1 MAERF
6 PQFLIAAPSSGSGK
20 TTLTLGLLRALADR
34 GLRVQPFKC
43 GPDYID
49 TQHHSTAAGRPS
61 GMPTSEVSPIEASPS
76 INLDLFMASPEHIR
90 ASYGRYTQGADV
102 AITEG
107 VMGLFDGSDR
117 MQGSSAAVAELLDIP
132 VMLVVNAK
140 AMAYSVAPLLYGFKH
155 FYAGIRL
162 VGAIFNN
169 VGSAS
174 HYRFLADACAD
185 VGVEPLGYLPN
196 NPRFAIPSRHLGLH
210 LSAETDYEQII
221 QAIADELP
229 KTVDLDRLLTV
240 TQTMAPL
247 AVPVAASVSE
257 RPTRRISVARDDAFL
272 FTYQQNLD
280 RLAQFGTVTFFSPL
294 HDTVLPYTD
303 LLYLPGGYPELHAQA
318 LSENESMRTSIR
330 DYCLSGGLTYAECGG
345 LMYLSQS
352 IQVQSRLTRSG
363 TVWPMVGVLNV
374 TTSMQAA
381 KLTLGYRWMQWT
393 GPGLER
399 SGLEGL
405 TINGHEFHYSN
416 LTESMPLLSVAS
428 ISNAKGIPVETKL
441 YRVQNTFASYVHLY
455 WGDNPAFIERLLALS
470 DAKPNADSF
479 TPRPPE
485 GGEDIAESSPPSWER
500 GVGKLPS
507 INNPY

>member
-6 PQFLIAAPSSGSGK
+6 SQFLIAAPSSGSGK

-34 GLRVQPFKC
+34 GLQVQPFKC

-49 TQHHSTAAGRPS
+49 TQHHATAAGRPS
-61 GMPTSEVSPIEASPS
+61 EVSPSEVSPS
-76 INLDLFMASPEHIR
+76 INLDLFMASPEHVR
-90 ASYGRYTQGADV
+90 ASYGRYVQGADV

-117 MQGSSAAVAELLDIP
+117 MQGSSAALAELLTIP
-132 VMLVVNAK
+132 VVLIVSAK

-162 VGAIFNN
+162 VGVIFNN

-185 VGVEPLGYLPN
+185 VDVEPLGYLPS

-240 TQTMAPL
+240 TQSPRP
-247 AVPVAASVSE
+247 VPARVDTFVSE
-257 RPTRRISVARDDAFL
+257 ALTRRISIARDEAFL

-280 RLAQFGTVTFFSPL
+280 RLAQFGTITFFSPL
-294 HDTVLPYTD
+294 HDSVLPDTD
-303 LLYLPGGYPELHAQA
+303 FLYLPGGYPELYAKQ
-318 LSENESMRTSIR
+318 LSGNESMRTSIR

-363 TVWPMVGVLNV
+363 TAWPMAGVLPV

-381 KLTLGYRWMQWT
+381 KLTLGYRTVDWI
-393 GPGLER
+393 GDDLKGV
-399 SGLEGL
+399 S
-405 TINGHEFHYSN
+405 INGHEFHYSS
-416 LTESMPLLSVAS
+416 LTEPTPLPSVAA

-441 YRVQNTFASYVHLY
+441 YRVQNTFASYIHLY
-455 WGDNPAFIERLLALS
+455 WGDKLAFIEQLFAHVETR
-470 DAKPNADSF
+470 PF
-479 TPRPPE
+479 TSLHP
-485 GGEDIAESSPPSWER
+485 D
-500 GVGKLPS
+500 GKG
-507 INNPY
+507 

>member
-6 PQFLIAAPSSGSGK
+6 SQFLVAAPSSGSGK
-20 TTLTLGLLRALADR
+20 TTLTLGLLRALANR
-34 GLRVQPFKC
+34 GLQVQPFKC

-49 TQHHSTAAGRPS
+49 TQHHSTAAGRPN
-61 GMPTSEVSPIEASPS
+61 GVPPNGLPPS
-76 INLDLFMASPEHIR
+76 INLDLFMASPEHVR
-90 ASYGRYTQGADV
+90 ASYGRYVQETDV

-132 VMLVVNAK
+132 VVLVVNAK
-140 AMAYSVAPLLYGFKH
+140 AMAYSVAPLLYGFKN

-169 VGSAS
+169 VGSES

-210 LSAETDYEQII
+210 LSSETDYEQII

-240 TQTMAPL
+240 TQTAAP
-247 AVPVAASVSE
+247 VVAPATTSVSE
-257 RPTRRISVARDDAFL
+257 RQTRRISVARDEAFL
-272 FTYQQNLD
+272 FTYKQNLD
-280 RLAQFGTVTFFSPL
+280 RLAEFGTVTFFSPL
-294 HDTVLPYTD
+294 HDSVLPDTD
-303 LLYLPGGYPELHAQA
+303 FLYLPGGYPELHAQQ
-318 LSENESMRTSIR
+318 LSANESMRTSIH
-330 DYCLSGGLTYAECGG
+330 DYCLSGGLAYAECGG

-363 TVWPMVGVLNV
+363 TAWPMAGVLDV

-381 KLTLGYRWMQWT
+381 KLTLGYRTVNWNDM
-393 GPGLER
+393 R
-399 SGLEGL
+399 
-405 TINGHEFHYSN
+405 INGHEFHYSN
-416 LTESMPLLSVAS
+416 LAEPTPLPSVAS

-455 WGDNPAFIERLLALS
+455 WGDNPAFIEHLLRLNSVETANQVAS
-470 DAKPNADSF
+470 
-479 TPRPPE
+479 
-485 GGEDIAESSPPSWER
+485 
-500 GVGKLPS
+500 
-507 INNPY
+507 